1 MQSVGLGVLHVAFAL
16 LVWILSTLLGWIPL
30 VGQGLSI
37 LLVIVLCA
45 VTLGV
50 LVLRVRMMF
59 SAYRGEAYVLPYIG
73 QALRRFE

>member
-1 MQSVGLGVLHVAFAL
+1 MKRWISGFLAL
-16 LVWILSTLLGWIPL
+16 
-30 VGQGLSI
+30 
-37 LLVIVLCA
+37 LCA

>member
-1 MQSVGLGVLHVAFAL
+1 M
-16 LVWILSTLLGWIPL
+16 
-30 VGQGLSI
+30 GQGLSI
-37 LLVIVLCA
+37 LLVIVLYA